1 MSAPGKLYVQCNP
14 LLDVSAC
21 VSDEFMKTYKLE
33 RGTAS
38 LLAEDQKNIFA
49 DLEKMSDVKYVPGGS
64 GLNTARVAQWVLQA
78 PKGTFVTYVG
88 CASDDR
94 YGKILRESAE
104 KDGVTMALEY
114 TTKEPTGSCAV
125 CITGKERTL
134 VANLAAANCLSAEH
148 VSSTTVQKHL
158 AESKITYFTGF
169 TLTLDVNY
177 VLRAAQKTREV
188 GGIFMINLSA
198 PFIIEFFGN
207 QLDEVLPY
215 VDVIFGNE
223 LEAHTLS
230 RVKGWDLH
238 TVAAIAE
245 RAARELPYTGKHGR
259 LVVFTHGANST
270 VCAGNTNTTAAA
282 ASGSA
287 EGGLVEVPVAPM
299 ASESIVDLNGAG
311 DAFVGGFVAAYA
323 LGRDIKRC
331 CEIGH
336 YAAQVV
342 IQHSG
347 CTYPEKP
354 TMSP

>member
-1 MSAPGKLYVQCNP
+1 MSTHDKLFVQCNP

-21 VSDEFMKTYKLE
+21 VSAEFMKMYKLE

-38 LLAEDQKNIFA
+38 LLGEHQKNIFD
-49 DLEKMSDVKYVPGGS
+49 DLEKMPDVKYVPGGS
-64 GLNTARVAQWVLQA
+64 GLNTARVAQWILQA

-88 CASDDR
+88 CAADDR

-134 VANLAAANCLSAEH
+134 VANLAAANCLSADH
-148 VSSTTVQKHL
+148 VSSATVQKHL
-158 AESKITYFTGF
+158 EESNLTYFTGF

-177 VLRAAQKTREV
+177 VLRAAKKTREA
-188 GGIFMINLSA
+188 GGIFMMNLSA
-198 PFIIEFFGN
+198 PFIIEFFGA
-207 QLDEVLPY
+207 QLDQVLPY

-223 LEAHTLS
+223 MEAHTLS

-238 TVAAIAE
+238 SVTAIAE
-245 RAARELPYTGKHGR
+245 RAVQELPYTGKRGR

-270 VCAGNTNTTAAA
+270 VCTGSTTHSSGNAAT
-282 ASGSA
+282 S
-287 EGGLVEVPVAPM
+287 EKFLEVPVSPM
-299 ASESIVDLNGAG
+299 AAESIVDLNGAG
-311 DAFVGGFVAAYA
+311 DAFVGGFLAAFA
-323 LGRDIKRC
+323 LGRDVKRC
-331 CEIGH
+331 CEVGH

-354 TMSP
+354 TITP